1 LLRDGTE
8 LRKRLWDRA
17 RELHQGL
24 LDLGYP
30 LGAGLSPVVA
40 ALLDTREQAIGLW
53 RGLFEHGV
61 YVNLILPPAAPGGKS
76 LVRCSVSAAHTPAQV
91 RTILSAFAELRDIAI
106 GSPLAT
112 HG

>member
-1 LLRDGTE
+1 
-8 LRKRLWDRA
+8 LWERA
-17 RELHQGL
+17 TELHQGL
-24 LDLGYP
+24 TALGYR

-76 LVRCSVSAAHTPAQV
+76 LVRCSVSAAHSREQI
-91 RTILSAFAELRDIAI
+91 RTILDAFAKLRGFAAVPAL
-106 GSPLAT
+106 ST